1 MRREIHYL
9 VKKALRRRVELV
21 NGIWALPLVLVIRLI
36 RPLILISFCGIFS
49 ERIGHFSIE
58 AAEQINGYRNRKRNE
73 FRFYFFIS
81 NPTCN
86 AQWALMLK
94 RTLPMYLPFLQIVD
108 RWNKIIPGGNAH
120 HIKNTYTKARY
131 LKYYT
136 NQRDVS
142 IKFLQGE
149 DDIAKTWLRAQG
161 WRDGEPFVCLLVRDS
176 AFMTANPDNV
186 LNEAYRDTDITTYLP
201 AVKWLLDQNIWV
213 LRMGSFMKTPMSL
226 KDEHFIDYAFL
237 STRSDFLD
245 VWLFANSSGVIS
257 TGSGPDQFSVI
268 YQIPILY
275 VNAVPLGILHSF
287 MAMIWVPKH
296 LRHIETREWLTLEE
310 TLHNTYFSSRE
321 YLSAG
326 LEIIDLNEKEILL
339 AVQEFWKRIIGT
351 WIDSEKELLV
361 QDRFWQE
368 FQTWP
373 DYSKNHDWKHPKARV
388 GQAWLASMGDNFL
401 KSN

>member
-1 MRREIHYL
+1 MRQAIHYL
-9 VKKALRRRVELV
+9 IKKASRRRVELL

-36 RPLILISFCGIFS
+36 RPLVLISFCGIFS
-49 ERIGHFSIE
+49 ERIGQFSIE
-58 AAEQINGYRNRKRNE
+58 AAELINDYSNRKRNE
-73 FRFYFFIS
+73 FRFYFFTS

-120 HIKNTYTKARY
+120 HIKNTYKNRY
-131 LKYYT
+131 LKHYP
-136 NQRDVS
+136 NQKDVS

-149 DDIAKTWLRAQG
+149 DDTAKTWLRGQG
-161 WRDGEPFVCLLVRDS
+161 WRDGEPFVCLHVRDS
-176 AFMTANPDNV
+176 AFMTTNPDNV

-213 LRMGSFMKTPMSL
+213 LRMGSFMKTPMPL
-226 KDEHFIDYAFL
+226 KEEHFIDYAFL
-237 STRSDFLD
+237 PTRSDFLD

-257 TGSGPDQFSVI
+257 TGSGPDQFCVI
-268 YQIPILY
+268 YQIQILY
-275 VNAVPLGILHSF
+275 VNAMPLGHLHSF
-287 MAMIWVPKH
+287 MEMIWVPKH
-296 LRHIETREWLTLEE
+296 LRHIEKREPLTLEE
-310 TLHNTYFSSRE
+310 TLHNTYLSSKE
-321 YLSAG
+321 YLSVG

-351 WIDSEKELLV
+351 WIDSEKELML

-368 FQTWP
+368 FQACP